1 MSAARIFGDPG
12 SPLFTVLGSGSRP
25 RRAQVDY
32 AVAMEALLGVP
43 EGIGMFQGETGSG
56 KTLGYLVPAML
67 DVARRG
73 GRLVVSTNTIALQ
86 DQIIAKAVP
95 AAAAVVKVLTGRD
108 LKFARRIGRRNFISV
123 PAFERA
129 VAAQRAG
136 KANPRLSVV
145 LRRIHREMADDPRL
159 AVRQSVSERYGQ
171 VLSELGLPRHFM
183 EGLEIGQHP
192 GDDAPYRD
200 MVAECA
206 AADVIVCNHAF
217 LGMDVIAGGR
227 VMLSRLASEGPL
239 RVVVD
244 EADAFP
250 TMVGDLLS
258 RKLTLRELRAFGRDA
273 SPFLSKAAARDLAS
287 AIDSLDAAFKDA
299 ARDPAAHSSRG
310 NGRVLLLSGSKVPP
324 VAPAIAALLERIGS
338 VIEAAVKKDPFMV
351 SLPAETMALAAD
363 IEAFG
368 SSLAVSAAGGR
379 QRGDCFVYW
388 TPEHGWPGLHLD
400 SNESGRVIRR
410 LWDRPEMAPSTLL
423 FTSAT
428 LTGGRRRDSMSGFST
443 ELGMFDD
450 ARRRVVEGHFAPSS
464 FGAMDFVVA
473 DQVSAPPISVEAGP
487 DEETD
492 YPFVSNPVAIDW
504 WASMALAARAE
515 GGRTLVLTTS
525 HRDAR
530 HVVAAIA
537 ARGGRAILDS
547 RTDGA
552 SALRAFASDPSAI
565 LVSATRWVGLDMP
578 GMIRHIVITR
588 FPLSPPDLVTAPY
601 REAVLLA
608 KGMDIAKVRQLRFPV
623 SVAKAQRKLLQGVG
637 RGIRTETDSVTIWIG
652 DGRWPLPLSRREFFP
667 NLRAPSWA
675 GAMTAAIPE
684 RFAASLE
691 GARVFDPILGAR
703 PFVPP
708 GGGGGIARRRPGPRT
723 PMPPANP

>member
-32 AVAMEALLGVP
+32 AVAMEALLGMP

-56 KTLGYLVPAML
+56 KTLGYLIPAML

-86 DQIIAKAVP
+86 DQIVAKAVP
-95 AAAAVVKVLTGRD
+95 AAVAVVRVLTGRD
-108 LKFARRIGRRNFISV
+108 LSFARRIGRRNFISV
-123 PAFERA
+123 PAFARA
-129 VAAQRAG
+129 VAAQRAS

-145 LRRIHREMADDPRL
+145 LRRIHREMVANPGL

-171 VLSELGLPRHFM
+171 VLAELGLPRHFM
-183 EGLEIGQHP
+183 EGLEIGQYP
-192 GDDAPYRD
+192 GDDVPYGD

-227 VMLSRLASEGPL
+227 VMLSRLVSEGPV

-250 TMVGDLLS
+250 AMVGDLLS

-273 SPFLSKAAARDLAS
+273 APVLSKAAAKDLAS
-287 AIDSLDAAFKDA
+287 SIDALDAAFKGA
-299 ARDPAAHSSRG
+299 ALDPAVHSSKG
-310 NGRVLLLSGSKVPP
+310 NGRVLLLGGSRVPP
-324 VAPAIAALLERIGS
+324 VASVIDGLLGRIS
-338 VIEAAVKKDPFMV
+338 DVIEAAIRKDAFMV
-351 SLPAETMALAAD
+351 SLPAETSVIAAD
-363 IEAFG
+363 IEAFRA
-368 SSLAVSAAGGR
+368 SLALSLAGDR
-379 QRGDCFVYW
+379 PKGDCFVYW

-400 SNESGRVIRR
+400 SDDSGKVIRR
-410 LWDRPEMAPSTLL
+410 LWDRSEMTPSTLL

-428 LTGGRRRDSMSGFST
+428 LTGGRERDSMSGFSV
-443 ELGMFDD
+443 EVGMFRDVRQR
-450 ARRRVVEGHFAPSS
+450 AVERHFAPSS
-464 FGAMDFVVA
+464 FGAMAFVVA
-473 DQVSAPPISVEAGP
+473 DQASAPPISVEAGP

-504 WASMALAARAE
+504 WASMALAAWAE

-530 HVVAAIA
+530 RVVAAIA
-537 ARGGRAILDS
+537 GRGGHAILDS
-547 RTDGA
+547 RMDGA
-552 SALRAFASDPSAI
+552 LALKAFASDPSAI

-578 GMIRHIVITR
+578 GMIRHIVVAR

-623 SVAKAQRKLLQGVG
+623 SVARAQRKLLQGVG

-667 NLRAPSWA
+667 NVRTLPWA
-675 GAMTAAIPE
+675 GVMAAAIPE

-691 GARVFDPILGAR
+691 NARVFDPVLGAR

-708 GGGGGIARRRPGPRT
+708 GGGGGIVRPRPGPRT
-723 PMPPANP
+723 PMPPAIS